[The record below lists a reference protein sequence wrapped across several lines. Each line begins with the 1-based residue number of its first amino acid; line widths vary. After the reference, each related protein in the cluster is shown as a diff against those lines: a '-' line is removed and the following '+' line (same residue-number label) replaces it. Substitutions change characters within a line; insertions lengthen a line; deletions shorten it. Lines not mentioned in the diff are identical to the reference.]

1 MTDPPNHNLTLTT
14 HDATSSEIIEGL
26 RNGER
31 LAWGQLYDEYSESLW
46 KYVSRIIGNDAESV
60 AEVVQESFLA
70 AARGA
75 RTFDETK
82 GSLWA
87 WLTGIAHRQSF
98 AWFRKR
104 SRNQKISRGD
114 VQRRIRSGQQGQ
126 DKTTAPVQILE
137 DLEQA
142 EVVRAALSELSTEYA
157 FLLTSKYMDRL
168 TIDEIQH
175 HLGGTSDS
183 IRSKLRR
190 ARAEFRTVFER
201 LNDGGPE

>member
-1 MTDPPNHNLTLTT
+1 MTDPPTHNLTLTT
-14 HDATSSEIIEGL
+14 HDATTSEIITGL
-26 RNGER
+26 RNGQR
-31 LAWGQLYDEYSESLW
+31 SAWGQLYDEYSENLW
-46 KYVSRIIGNDAESV
+46 KYVSRIIGNDAEAV

-104 SRNQKISRGD
+104 TRSQKISRAD
-114 VQRRIRSGQQGQ
+114 VQRRIQSGQQGQ

-137 DLEQA
+137 DQEQA
-142 EVVRAALSELSTEYA
+142 ETVRAALSELSAEYS
-157 FLLTSKYMDRL
+157 FLLTAKYMDRL
-168 TIDEIQH
+168 TVDEIQN

>member
-114 VQRRIRSGQQGQ
+114 VQRRIRSGQQEQ